1 MNYLDRERCVLD
13 REHLRL
19 LSIAYYV
26 LGAFG
31 ALFACIPLIHL
42 GIGSFLMLGP
52 GTWGRG
58 DEAAAAFTIGA
69 IMAFAASAIVLLG
82 WLLAALKIYAGH
94 CLARHRNR
102 TFCFVVAAITC
113 LAIPYGTIVGVLTIV
128 VLARPSVAALF
139 DAESPAR
146 GVGAEQS
153 FAG

>member
-1 MNYLDRERCVLD
+1 MDNLDRERYVLD
-13 REHLRL
+13 REHVRL

-26 LGAFG
+26 LGVFG

-69 IMAFAASAIVLLG
+69 IMAFAASTIVIVG
-82 WLLAALKIYAGH
+82 WALAALKVYAGH
-94 CLARHRNR
+94 CLARHKNR
-102 TFCFVVAAITC
+102 TFCFAVAAITC
-113 LAIPYGTIVGVLTIV
+113 LAIPYGTIVGVLTIA

-139 DAESPAR
+139 DAGSPSR
-146 GVGAEQS
+146 GAGAEQTS
-153 FAG
+153 AG